1 MKAAAQVEKVADTET
16 VAGTETVAAPVRVAA
31 VQLCATPDVD
41 ANLGSAERLV
51 ARAREGGADVVLLP
65 EAFAFLGPE
74 QAKREILEPL
84 PDPQAPAGD
93 FTPGPILARCQRL
106 ARDAGVH
113 LILGGFHES
122 SPEPGKSYN
131 SCVHL
136 EPDGRL
142 VARYRKI
149 HLFDVSLADG
159 TQLRESARTLPGDR
173 AVVTRTPFGNL
184 GLTVC
189 YDLRFPYLYQALADL
204 GAIAVTVPSAFT
216 RPTGAAHWHVLLRA
230 RAIEAQCY
238 VIAPA
243 QHGRNWEK
251 RASYGHSLIIDP
263 WGEIIDEL
271 DEGDGV
277 VFADIDPARVAAVR
291 DQLPSLRHRRAL
303 EGA

>member
-1 MKAAAQVEKVADTET
+1 MADEPVT
-16 VAGTETVAAPVRVAA
+16 VGA

-41 ANLGSAERLV
+41 ANLAAAERLTRE
-51 ARAREGGADVVLLP
+51 ARDRGAAVVLLP

-74 QAKREILEPL
+74 RRKADVLEPL
-84 PDPQAPAGD
+84 PDPAAPDPA
-93 FTPGPILARCQRL
+93 FRPGPILDRCQQL

-113 LILGGFHES
+113 LILGGFHEQ

-136 EPDGRL
+136 DPRGEV

-159 TQLRESARTLPGDR
+159 TVLRESARTLPGDR
-173 AVVTRTPFGNL
+173 AVVSDTPFGPL

-189 YDLRFPYLYQALADL
+189 YDLRFPYLYQRLADM
-204 GAIAVTVPSAFT
+204 GAIAATVPSAFT

-251 RASYGHSLIIDP
+251 RSSYGHSLIIDP
-263 WGEIIDEL
+263 WGEILGEL
-271 DEGDGV
+271 DDGDGV
-277 VFADIDPARVAAVR
+277 VVAEVDPGRVDDVR
-291 DQLPSLRHRRAL
+291 AQLPSLTHRVTL
-303 EGA
+303 PS